1 MKETIKRKLF
11 SAFVTWVYTTIIL
24 GLISVVDYFDYENV
38 YPISDMIFFWL
49 YASVLSPLF
58 ILGIGVPVS
67 LISDWITKN
76 NPPFRP
82 LIALM
87 IHAGPINAFIAYHA
101 GYREL
106 ISITAFLYTSIATVF
121 WAADEYYRKKTSGAQ

>member
-24 GLISVVDYFDYENV
+24 GLSSVYE
-38 YPISDMIFFWL
+38 SEMMFFWL
-49 YASVLSPLF
+49 TGSIISPLF

-82 LIALM
+82 LIAFM
-87 IHAGPINAFIAYHA
+87 IHTGPISTFIAYHT
-101 GYREL
+101 GYREI
-106 ISITAFLYTSIATVF
+106 ISFAAIFYTSIATVF